1 MMSNLNNVTER
12 VADFVEENEHELE
25 KKYPELKDMTVA
37 EFLKS
42 LDDQEILRLYLLLC
56 EK

>member
-1 MMSNLNNVTER
+1 MSNLNNVTER